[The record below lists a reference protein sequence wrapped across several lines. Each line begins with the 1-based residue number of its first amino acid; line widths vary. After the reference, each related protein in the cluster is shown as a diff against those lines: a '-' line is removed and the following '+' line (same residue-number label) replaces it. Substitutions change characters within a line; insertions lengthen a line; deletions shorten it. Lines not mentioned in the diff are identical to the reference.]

1 MCFINA
7 IFIITVNRSSTRVGS
22 VVISNGAYLIV
33 VAIAVLIETIGTVMI
48 NSGINLNQVLL
59 QVHWKHCWH
68 GISNQRNGH
77 SSRCCCCC
85 TNRNNRNNTNPEA
98 AG

>member
-22 VVISNGAYLIV
+22 VGISNGAYLIV

-48 NSGINLNQVLL
+48 PKQQGDQ
-59 QVHWKHCWH
+59 HEFW
-68 GISNQRNGH
+68 R
-77 SSRCCCCC
+77 
-85 TNRNNRNNTNPEA
+85 
-98 AG
+98 

>member
-22 VVISNGAYLIV
+22 VVISNGANLIV

-48 NSGINLNQVLL
+48 PKQQGDQ
-59 QVHWKHCWH
+59 HEFWH
-68 GISNQRNGH
+68 
-77 SSRCCCCC
+77 
-85 TNRNNRNNTNPEA
+85 
-98 AG
+98 